1 MIVDLTNIISGFSE
15 KIRVVTFIVAI
26 IILKKKKKLLKIIDK
41 RTTECPYF
49 FNNFLK
55 IKGFI
60 SYNNKFKKENNLIQI
75 NTYNSFP
82 NLKNCSLHNKFNINN
97 QILLRKWK
105 YSYKYLTPKNIIKK
119 KIKLIKLPKNY
130 LSIHLRSTDRKVN
143 WKNFIKKLNH
153 KDQIFYLQLN
163 FFQKNIVRIIK
174 KYSNIRNIFVSSD
187 DKKLKKK
194 VINTLIKNNFN
205 VYYNKSLFKKKF
217 RQTSGK
223 DFIIDLFCIAK
234 SRLII
239 STTGGGVTYTAG
251 LINKKTKIIKFIDEI
266 NILYILR
273 LLFLLLYYLKRLKFL
288 FLNRNKS
295 I

>member
-15 KIRVVTFIVAI
+15 KLRVVTFFIAV
-26 IILKKKKKLLKIIDK
+26 IILKKKKKNLKIIDK
-41 RTTECPYF
+41 RTSECPYL
-49 FNNFLK
+49 FNDFLE
-55 IKGFI
+55 IKGFDC
-60 SYNNKFKKENNLIQI
+60 YNNKFKKNNNLIRI

-82 NLKNCSLHNKFNINN
+82 NAKNCSLHNKFDINN

-105 YSYKYLTPKNIIKK
+105 YSYKYLTPKYIIKK

-130 LSIHLRSTDRKVN
+130 LSIHLRSTDRMIN
-143 WKNFIKKLNH
+143 WKSFFKKVDH
-153 KDQIFYLQLN
+153 KDLIFNLQLN
-163 FFQKNIVRIIK
+163 FFQKNIARIIK

-194 VINTLIKNNFN
+194 IINTLIKNNFN

-217 RQTSGK
+217 RQTSGE
-223 DFIIDLFCIAK
+223 DFITDLFCIAK

-239 STTGGGVTYTAG
+239 STTGGGVTYTAC
-251 LINKKTKIIKFIDEI
+251 LINKKIKIVKFIDEI

-273 LLFLLLYYLKRLKFL
+273 LLFLLVYYLKRLKFL